1 MFTPKKPVNLSSDKK
16 LEARVANSKIYAEG
30 IIKAYQSRKGE
41 TVAIRDV
48 SIEILENE
56 FISIVGPSGCGKS
69 TLLRILAGLD
79 EVTGGTMIINDRPI
93 NGPGADRGMV
103 FQTYTLFP
111 WLTVEDNI
119 RFGLDIKKMPCQQS
133 AAIVDRYLEVIKLS
147 AFRKSYPKE
156 LSGGMKQ
163 RVAIARALA
172 NSPEVLLMDEPFGA
186 LDSQTKM
193 EMQALMREIWKIEK
207 PTVVFITHDIEEAV
221 FLSTRIYVMSGRP
234 SVIKADIP
242 IYLPYE
248 RKLDLKDTP
257 EFIGLRRKI
266 TGMLHE
272 EADEKE
278 SG

>member
-1 MFTPKKPVNLSSDKK
+1 MFTSKKPIAISNNQK

-30 IIKAYQSRKGE
+30 ITKVYRSKKGE
-41 TVAIRDV
+41 TVAIQEANL
-48 SIEILENE
+48 EILENE

-79 EVTGGTMIINDRPI
+79 EFTAGTMILNDRPI

-103 FQTYTLFP
+103 FQSYTLFP
-111 WLTVEDNI
+111 WLTVEENI
-119 RFGLDIKKMPCQQS
+119 RFGLDIKKMPRNQAQE
-133 AAIVDRYLEVIKLS
+133 IVDRYLEVIKLT

-186 LDSQTKM
+186 LDSQTKT
-193 EMQALMREIWKIEK
+193 EMQVLMREIWKIER
-207 PTVVFITHDIEEAV
+207 PTVIFITHDIEEAV

-234 SVIKADIP
+234 SVIKANIP
-242 IYLPYE
+242 ILLPYE
-248 RKLDLKDTP
+248 RKLELKDTP
-257 EFIGLRRKI
+257 EFIHLRRRI

-272 EADEKE
+272 EA
-278 SG
+278 

>member
-1 MFTPKKPVNLSSDKK
+1 MFTPKKTANLSLDKK

-30 IIKAYQSRKGE
+30 INKTYRSKKGE
-41 TVAIRDV
+41 TVAIQAVDL
-48 SIEILENE
+48 EILENE
-56 FISIVGPSGCGKS
+56 FISVVGPSGCGKS

-79 EVTGGTMIINDRPI
+79 DVTGGTMIINDHPI
-93 NGPGADRGMV
+93 EGPGADRGMV
-103 FQTYTLFP
+103 FQSYTLFP
-111 WLTVEDNI
+111 WLTVEENI
-119 RFGLDIKKMPCQQS
+119 RFGLDIKKMPRQQ
-133 AAIVDRYLEVIKLS
+133 ADEIVDRYLEVIKLA

-186 LDSQTKM
+186 LDSQTKT
-193 EMQALMREIWKIEK
+193 EMQVLMREIWKIER

-234 SVIKADIP
+234 SVIKANIP

-248 RKLDLKDTP
+248 RKLELKDSP
-257 EFIGLRRKI
+257 DFIGLRRKI
-266 TGMLHE
+266 TAMLHDE
-272 EADEKE
+272 TDEK
-278 SG
+278 